1 MLRNTL
7 ERAEKAKKKKAALGE
22 DIDIEEFEG
31 EEPGEHEEI
40 ESLKELSDKQ
50 QKSLLKVGVEPSGAG
65 RAGSFLQIDQSK
77 VCSNCESE
85 SIELMGLPQALEKYD
100 WVKDYMWNAVPVDTD
115 KYTAKTALGEPGGYF
130 IRSLPGTKEVFPIQ
144 ACMFISDE
152 KVAQTAHNIII
163 AEENSE
169 LHIITGCSTGSDVQ
183 SAMHVGVSE
192 FYLKKGAKI
201 TFTMVHNWAEQVEV
215 RPRTGV
221 ILDDDTTYISNY
233 ILTSPVNT
241 IQTYPTA
248 YCKGEN
254 SKVVFQSILG
264 GQKDSILDA
273 GSRAILTG
281 KNSSAEMITRAVSK
295 DESQIYTRGHLAGKS
310 PDVRGHLE
318 CMGLVLSDD
327 SLIYSVPELEG
338 SSTDLELSHEA
349 AVGKIAE
356 EEVLYLMS
364 RGLTEDEAASMIVKG
379 FLSMDIAGL
388 PPELAAETKRM
399 IDMSIQGM

>member
-22 DIDIEEFEG
+22 DVDIEKFEG
-31 EEPGEHEEI
+31 EEAGEHEEI
-40 ESLKELSDKQ
+40 ESLQELPDKY
-50 QKSLLKVGVEPSGAG
+50 QKSLLKVGVDPSEAG

-77 VCSNCESE
+77 VCSNCQSE
-85 SIELMGLPQALEKYD
+85 AIELMGLPQALEKYD

-144 ACMFISDE
+144 ACMFIGDK

-221 ILDDDTTYISNY
+221 ILDNDTTYISNY

-248 YCKGEN
+248 YCRGEN

-264 GQKDSILDA
+264 GQKDSVLDA

-318 CMGLVLSDD
+318 CMGLLLSDD